1 MIAAIATSGGVIRV
15 TEEHTEPIYGRGKNE
30 LATSGDL
37 YADSVG
43 LRKSSPK
50 EVFDLTFHD
59 SHPQLIIAAGRDGR
73 VLHTDL
79 RTGRVDWSMFQA
91 KSTVAQIAGVGAHGL
106 LVSALE
112 SNLGLYD
119 LRYTKRTREDETA
132 EPVVRY
138 HGHKN
143 LAHWKA
149 GLDVSEKLGVVAAAQ
164 DDGEVKLFNLR
175 SGAAMSCPVLQRH
188 KLDDT
193 PVETLMFKTVPGED
207 HRPSLFVGEEKG
219 LVVKYSWGEMLG
231 GQEGEEE
238 GEPEEAEDSE
248 EE

>member
-1 MIAAIATSGGVIRV
+1 MRV
-15 TEEHTEPIYGRGKNE
+15 TEEQVQLISRRRQDE

-37 YADSVG
+37 YADSVD
-43 LRKSSPK
+43 LRRSFPK
-50 EVFDLTFHD
+50 EIFDLTFHD
-59 SHPQLIIAAGRDGR
+59 SHPQLLLAAGREGK

-79 RTGRVDWSMFQA
+79 RTGTVDWSMFQA
-91 KSTVAQIAGVGAHGL
+91 KSTVARIAGVGPHGL

-119 LRYTKRTREDETA
+119 LRYTKRTREDQTA
-132 EPVVRY
+132 EPVVTY
-138 HGHKN
+138 AGHRN

-175 SGAAMSCPVLQRH
+175 SGAAMASPALHRH
-188 KLDDT
+188 RLDQT
-193 PVETLMFKTVPGED
+193 PVETLMFKTVPGEGN
-207 HRPSLFVGEEKG
+207 RPSLFVGEEKG
-219 LVVKYSWGEMLG
+219 LVVKYSWGEMLR
-231 GQEGEEE
+231 GQEGEE
-238 GEPEEAEDSE
+238 GEPEEGEDSE